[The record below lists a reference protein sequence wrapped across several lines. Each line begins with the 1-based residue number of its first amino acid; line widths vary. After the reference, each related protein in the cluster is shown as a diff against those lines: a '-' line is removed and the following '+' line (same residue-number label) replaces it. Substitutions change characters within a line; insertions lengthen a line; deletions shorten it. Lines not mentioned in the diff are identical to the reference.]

1 MTSILPNLCPST
13 GLAKFNDVHEV
24 EHSSDSLLLM
34 HPFMN
39 EITEQGIANGDA
51 ADLVSAVAAKALAG
65 ETEAAVEQRQL
76 DQRPAKRQKTSA
88 GPTDPNEPAKFR
100 PYQAEKWQERF
111 EELKEFTQV
120 HGHCL
125 VPHTY
130 PEHPELARWV
140 KRQRYQYG
148 LLNQGKKSSI
158 SPDRIKILD
167 ELGFVWDS
175 HEQNW
180 RERLHELLEY
190 KEKYGSC
197 AVPSSYPSNSKLS
210 KWVKCQRR
218 QYKLYWEGKSSNMTT
233 ERIMELNKHEF
244 QWNIRVRDPSKKKN
258 TTKTTENCSDK
269 FAPLKK
275 TTNVAEIES
284 ALTEMLSADKQFE
297 ILMEVLD
304 DGASNTTIAFDEL
317 NSSIQQLENINVDT
331 QNTNEK
337 DYNLFMGILDD
348 LEDDDIRD

>member
-148 LLNQGKKSSI
+148 LLNQGKKI
-158 SPDRIKILD
+158 IHLTRPNQDFGRTWFC
-167 ELGFVWDS
+167 LGF
-175 HEQNW
+175 
-180 RERLHELLEY
+180 
-190 KEKYGSC
+190 
-197 AVPSSYPSNSKLS
+197 A
-210 KWVKCQRR
+210 
-218 QYKLYWEGKSSNMTT
+218 
-233 ERIMELNKHEF
+233 
-244 QWNIRVRDPSKKKN
+244 
-258 TTKTTENCSDK
+258 
-269 FAPLKK
+269 
-275 TTNVAEIES
+275 
-284 ALTEMLSADKQFE
+284 
-297 ILMEVLD
+297 
-304 DGASNTTIAFDEL
+304 
-317 NSSIQQLENINVDT
+317 
-331 QNTNEK
+331 
-337 DYNLFMGILDD
+337 
-348 LEDDDIRD
+348 

>member
-1 MTSILPNLCPST
+1 MDIVLFLTHTQNTPNSLDGSRDNGTNTGYSI
-13 GLAKFNDVHEV
+13 KV
-24 EHSSDSLLLM
+24 
-34 HPFMN
+34 
-39 EITEQGIANGDA
+39 
-51 ADLVSAVAAKALAG
+51 
-65 ETEAAVEQRQL
+65 
-76 DQRPAKRQKTSA
+76 
-88 GPTDPNEPAKFR
+88 
-100 PYQAEKWQERF
+100 
-111 EELKEFTQV
+111 
-120 HGHCL
+120 
-125 VPHTY
+125 
-130 PEHPELARWV
+130 
-140 KRQRYQYG
+140 
-148 LLNQGKKSSI
+148 KKSSI